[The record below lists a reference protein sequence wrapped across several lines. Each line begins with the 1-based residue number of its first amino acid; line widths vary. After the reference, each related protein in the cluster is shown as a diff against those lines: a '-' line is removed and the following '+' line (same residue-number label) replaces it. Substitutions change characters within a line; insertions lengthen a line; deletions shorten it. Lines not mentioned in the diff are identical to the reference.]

1 MAAAAGGPVTA
12 LGLRN
17 ALGLAEAGIAIM
29 DNQIITGEGKER
41 GGDKRSVDRL
51 IQSNLDSRE
60 ETAMLGEFCIW
71 GHRGAAVVDCRHH

>member
-41 GGDKRSVDRL
+41 GGGKRSVDRL

-71 GHRGAAVVDCRHH
+71 GHRGAACPQS

>member
-41 GGDKRSVDRL
+41 GGDKRPVGRL
-51 IQSNLDSRE
+51 IQSNLDGRE
-60 ETAMLGEFCIW
+60 GAKMLGAL
-71 GHRGAAVVDCRHH
+71 RA

>member
-29 DNQIITGEGKER
+29 DNQIITGEGGER
-41 GGDKRSVDRL
+41 ERDKRSVDRCR
-51 IQSNLDSRE
+51 QSTTVPPELKNRFLY
-60 ETAMLGEFCIW
+60 
-71 GHRGAAVVDCRHH
+71 